1 MGCTGV
7 QIHVEANATKS
18 ANEDDGVVGGA
29 PVDGEAVGAAGAPVD
44 GEAVGAAGA
53 LGDGEAVGAAGA
65 LGDEAVVGGRVRE
78 LEVIE

>member
-18 ANEDDGVVGGA
+18 ANVDD
-29 PVDGEAVGAAGAPVD
+29 EAVGAAGTLVDGEAAVGGALVDGEAAVGGTLVD
-44 GEAVGAAGA
+44 GEAV
-53 LGDGEAVGAAGA
+53 
-65 LGDEAVVGGRVRE
+65 VVGRVRE